1 MRLMLDS
8 RPSIFICLV
17 GLLGFFVCY
26 GGIFFLYREHNI
38 FKNKGYAVVSR
49 SGLNIIQLTLVI
61 RSEIKLTLL
70 LNPYSTTNTLL
81 VREHISSYGRKELRR
96 GNGEG

>member
-1 MRLMLDS
+1 MRLILDS

-17 GLLGFFVCY
+17 GLLGFFCLLWRY
-26 GGIFFLYREHNI
+26 FLYRECNI
-38 FKNKGYAVVSR
+38 VKNKGYTVVSR
-49 SGLNIIQLTLVI
+49 SGLNIIQLTLLI

-81 VREHISSYGRKELRR
+81 VRESTFLHMADRR
-96 GNGEG
+96 